1 MEAVAS
7 QPPVAPGGS
16 VDVTPVAGGT
26 SMTALPS
33 AMKEL
38 ARFFLNLSGS
48 SSLGASGDSAGVT
61 ASAAAL
67 GGLAGPSSSAAGAAT
82 VCGTAATPAGA
93 GVLPD
98 ASTACLGSSGVGRD
112 PALVIVAVDR
122 LTTGP
127 TGVLRSDPGGGL
139 LLLNA
144 LRFVGRSAIALPRIR
159 LRMSELPLLLLEPD
173 VRMEV
178 RVLVVPPGI
187 MTVRGHM
194 QGWIQTSLGRVVA
207 RLGLRA
213 WLTTNAPLPSSR

>member
-1 MEAVAS
+1 MVR
-7 QPPVAPGGS
+7 
-16 VDVTPVAGGT
+16 
-26 SMTALPS
+26 L
-33 AMKEL
+33 
-38 ARFFLNLSGS
+38 
-48 SSLGASGDSAGVT
+48 
-61 ASAAAL
+61 
-67 GGLAGPSSSAAGAAT
+67 GLAF
-82 VCGTAATPAGA
+82 C
-93 GVLPD
+93 LMLLLLFL
-98 ASTACLGSSGVGRD
+98 ACLGSSGVGRD
-112 PALVIVAVDR
+112 PALAIVAVDR

-144 LRFVGRSAIALPRIR
+144 LRVVGRSAIALPRIH

-187 MTVRGHM
+187 MAVRGHM